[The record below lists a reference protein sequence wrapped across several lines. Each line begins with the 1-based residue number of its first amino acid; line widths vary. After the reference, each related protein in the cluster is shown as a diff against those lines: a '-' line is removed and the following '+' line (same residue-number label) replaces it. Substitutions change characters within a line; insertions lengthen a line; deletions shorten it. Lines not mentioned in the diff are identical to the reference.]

1 MSRTKYF
8 YFNIGFSK
16 VMNEEVRRECHRL
29 GISKQ
34 EFMRS
39 LVKDFFL
46 RVHGRDIVLEGREK
60 STTFYNNEDQ
70 L

>member
-1 MSRTKYF
+1 
-8 YFNIGFSK
+8 
-16 VMNEEVRRECHRL
+16 MNEEVRRECHRL

-34 EFMRS
+34 EFVRS

-60 STTFYNNEDQ
+60 STQFVTEDQ

>member
-16 VMNEEVRRECHRL
+16 SMNEEVRRECHRL

-34 EFMRS
+34 EFVRS

-60 STTFYNNEDQ
+60 STQFAEDQ